1 MGAMWNLKSS
11 SCAVGVA
18 LATTLASAASADEA
32 CDADCSSLV
41 YMRAPLDGEIDVPLN
56 VRLLLDTNETALS
69 LRKTADPTA
78 VVPMTGSAA
87 DGRLAWATPAQAL
100 EPSTSYEVVIGE
112 KSVVGS
118 FTTGTS
124 EDSVA
129 PVVASSKVTAN
140 AQVDGCGSPVGG
152 SWLDVSASDDR
163 TPEAALMLEIKV
175 GDTSVFWQNERVFL
189 SAGDVTKYCHPNLTG
204 TVSGSG
210 YDVEVVAYDRAGNA
224 SPSSTGEVTFPTAE
238 QQEELRDDGCSLSP
252 TTRGDRRAA
261 AGLALLLGAGV
272 LARRLTRRSPG
283 AP

>member
-1 MGAMWNLKSS
+1 MGAMRNLQSL
-11 SCAVGVA
+11 SCAVAAA
-18 LATTLASAASADEA
+18 LVTTLASAAVADEA
-32 CDADCSSLV
+32 CDSGCSSQV
-41 YMRAPLDGEIDVPLN
+41 NMRAPLDGEVDVPLN
-56 VRLLLDTNETALS
+56 VRLLLDTDETTLS
-69 LRKTADPTA
+69 LRKAADPTA
-78 VVPMTGSAA
+78 VVPMTASSA

-112 KSVVGS
+112 QSVVGS

-129 PVVASSKVTAN
+129 PVVASSKITAN

-175 GDTSVFWQNERVFL
+175 GDARVFWPNERVFL
-189 SAGDVTKYCHPNLTG
+189 SAGDVTTYCHPNLTG

-210 YDVEVVAYDRAGNA
+210 YDVEIVAYDRAGNA

-238 QQEELRDDGCSLSP
+238 QQEALRDDGCSLSS
-252 TTRGDRRAA
+252 TARGDRRAE
-261 AGLALLLGAGV
+261 AGLALLLGVGV
-272 LARRLTRRSPG
+272 LCRRTTRRR
-283 AP
+283 